1 MAFAAGRGSRQE
13 RWLAQEET
21 IFAKIV
27 RGAIP
32 CDKVYED
39 DLSLA
44 FRDIAPVAPTHILII
59 PKEPLPSLAAA
70 SAEQADLLGHLLSVA
85 AEIARR
91 EGVAE
96 AGYRVVINHGAQGG
110 QTVDHLHL
118 HLLAGRDLSWPP
130 G

>member
-1 MAFAAGRGSRQE
+1 M
-13 RWLAQEET
+13 AQEET